1 MKRIKIGIA
10 LSTCVLCFGM
20 LAFAVYA
27 AITSATFNLN
37 GTINFNPEGVYVDV
51 EGKVLRGSSRLDLT
65 ELENFTYIDKNY
77 DDSTGEVSGNF
88 TMASWSPEVAFLP
101 SERFIQYQITITNKS
116 AEPISAIPTDM
127 ATITNVTTTE
137 EVAAVLKIEPNESK
151 TYKLTLER

>member
-37 GTINFNPEGVYVDV
+37 GTINFNSEGVYVDV
-51 EGKVLRGSSRLDLT
+51 EGKVLRGPDRTNLK
-65 ELENFTYIDKNY
+65 ELENFTYTNKNY

-101 SERFIQYQITITNKS
+101 SERLIQ
-116 AEPISAIPTDM
+116 
-127 ATITNVTTTE
+127 
-137 EVAAVLKIEPNESK
+137 
-151 TYKLTLER
+151 

>member
-1 MKRIKIGIA
+1 
-10 LSTCVLCFGM
+10 M

-101 SERFIQYQITITNKS
+101 SERFIQ
-116 AEPISAIPTDM
+116 
-127 ATITNVTTTE
+127 
-137 EVAAVLKIEPNESK
+137 
-151 TYKLTLER
+151 